1 MSGNA
6 TVAVWRYR
14 DDALTAVDRYVLLAL
29 ADEADSA
36 GYIDG
41 RARRSA
47 PHIAEKTH
55 LSRRTV
61 DRTLKRLVAMDLVNV
76 VTAPVRGGKNGGE
89 PGDYHLP
96 MVTMSNRSDDPDD
109 RVTNRVGHTVQSD
122 ADRASS
128 RDNPGSS
135 PGTSDVPPSDV
146 TSSDA
151 EATRL
156 AELLA
161 DLIEQNGSKRPTVT
175 KSWVTEIDRMIR
187 LDSRSVDLVEKCI
200 RWAQADSF
208 WRANIM
214 SPGKLRKHYD
224 RLRLASI
231 AAKQQNGNGRA
242 LDPIGDHLALRFD
255 DEGGLIR

>member
-14 DDALTAVDRYVLLAL
+14 DEALTAVDRYVLLAL

-109 RVTNRVGHTVQSD
+109 TVTNRVGHTVQSD

-135 PGTSDVPPSDV
+135 PGMSDVPPD
-146 TSSDA
+146 DPM
-151 EATRL
+151 ATPMYL
-156 AELLA
+156 AGLLA
-161 DLIEQNGSKRPTVT
+161 DLIEQNGSRRPTVT

-187 LDSRSVDLVEKCI
+187 LDERSPDLVEKCI

-214 SPGKLRKHYD
+214 SPAKLRKHYD
-224 RLRLASI
+224 RLRLDSI
-231 AAKQQNGNGRA
+231 AAKQSNGRKP
-242 LDPIGDHLALRFD
+242 LDPVGDLHALTFD
-255 DEGGLIR
+255 ETGALVQ